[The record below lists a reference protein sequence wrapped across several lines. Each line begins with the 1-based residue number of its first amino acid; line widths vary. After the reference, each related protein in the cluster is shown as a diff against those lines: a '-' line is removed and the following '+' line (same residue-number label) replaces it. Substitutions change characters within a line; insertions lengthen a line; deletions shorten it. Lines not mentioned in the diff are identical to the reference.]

1 MVGILKEY
9 RFYLLCSWNHILAF
23 NVELY
28 SLFKLQILETVVIL
42 QGLFFLGGGF
52 LFWPRHAACGIFVPR
67 PGIKP
72 VPPALEV
79 RSLNH
84 WTSREVPRTLFSN

>member
-42 QGLFFLGGGF
+42 QGLFFFGGGVPF
-52 LFWPRHAACGIFVPR
+52 LAASCGMWDLCSPTRDQTRAPCI
-67 PGIKP
+67 GST
-72 VPPALEV
+72 E
-79 RSLNH
+79 S
-84 WTSREVPRTLFSN
+84 